1 MSDGGTWLGK
11 GSKVEVSYLL
21 ARPGNVF
28 DQKQLRG
35 YLHLKHLHVSVSAS
49 SIIVIF
55 IFCLVTTLVIFPHL
69 IYLHSILTEAE
80 APFAYTAFPL
90 QSLEDNYSTKQGGK
104 PRKGGRKA
112 GVKVVRV

>member
-1 MSDGGTWLGK
+1 MLAEGQRVRKLWISDARTRSRK
-11 GSKVEVSYLL
+11 GRKVEFPYLL
-21 ARPGNVF
+21 ARLSNVF

-90 QSLEDNYSTKQGGK
+90 
-104 PRKGGRKA
+104 
-112 GVKVVRV
+112 